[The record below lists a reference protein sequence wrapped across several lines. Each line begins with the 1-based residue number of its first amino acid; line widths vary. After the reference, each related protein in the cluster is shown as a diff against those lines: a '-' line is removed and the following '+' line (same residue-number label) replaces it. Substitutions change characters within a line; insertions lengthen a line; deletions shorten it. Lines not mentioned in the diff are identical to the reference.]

1 MGRKLN
7 SGLSYE
13 LTSKDNKQILMK
25 NKLLLLAL
33 LFPTLFFAQVGIGTT
48 TPDASAKLE
57 VSATDKGFLQPRV
70 ALNSTNNAENTIS
83 NPATGLMVYNTATAG
98 SGDTAVTPGVYYN
111 NGTAWQRVANQQST
125 TATTVTTTIV
135 EGNLG
140 NYYQGGGNWFSP
152 YTSSKAFGAFIILP
166 PGKWEVILNITC
178 SIGQVDS
185 NWGIPTPTFFM
196 TYWLQDNQ
204 NSDMLGYTLP
214 TNPTSITTDML
225 FPGGAAFTRNISL
238 DTNHNGSFYIKNTT
252 SSDKTY
258 YLFFHEGSFDANTQ
272 TYDGYEPFYNSL
284 GGSEW
289 PGNRF
294 YAVEIK

>member
-1 MGRKLN
+1 
-7 SGLSYE
+7 
-13 LTSKDNKQILMK
+13 
-25 NKLLLLAL
+25 
-33 LFPTLFFAQVGIGTT
+33 
-48 TPDASAKLE
+48 
-57 VSATDKGFLQPRV
+57 
-70 ALNSTNNAENTIS
+70 
-83 NPATGLMVYNTATAG
+83 MVYNTATDG
-98 SGDTAVTPGVYYN
+98 SGNTAVTPGVYYN
-111 NGTAWQRVANQQST
+111 NGTTWQRLANQTEVAAAT
-125 TATTVTTTIV
+125 TATTTIV
-135 EGNLG
+135 EGNVG
-140 NYYQGGGNWFSP
+140 NSYLGGGNWFSP
-152 YTSSKAFGAFIILP
+152 YTSAKTFGASIILP

-204 NSDMLGYTLP
+204 NVDMLGYTLP
-214 TNPTSITTDML
+214 TIPTSITTDVL

-258 YLFFHEGSFDANTQ
+258 YLIFHEGSFDANTQ
-272 TYDGYEPFYNSL
+272 SLDGHEPFYNSL
-284 GGSEW
+284 GGPEW